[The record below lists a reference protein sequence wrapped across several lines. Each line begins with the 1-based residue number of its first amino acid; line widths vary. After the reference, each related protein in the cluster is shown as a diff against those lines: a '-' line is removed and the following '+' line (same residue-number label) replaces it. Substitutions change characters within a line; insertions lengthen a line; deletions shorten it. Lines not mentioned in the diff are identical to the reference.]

1 VCSVARARVYGLV
14 RISDLQHGTSMNSDV
29 HTCAML
35 ELAEVAQA
43 YLGDASC
50 TSPASASVPH
60 NMALRQPIAVATPQG
75 EDQSKSTLAVMCEDE
90 RKCR

>member
-1 VCSVARARVYGLV
+1 VCSVTRARVYGLV
-14 RISDLQHGTSMNSDV
+14 RISDLQHGTSMNIR
-29 HTCAML
+29 L
-35 ELAEVAQA
+35 RELAEVAQA